1 MDGFLRRLIIFCSEI
16 ACGDDARAE
25 GDPVK
30 KSHHQKNKASGG
42 ADSGK
47 RLAAEKISDDQRI
60 RRIIKLLKQISE
72 KQREGKRDD
81 PLRDRALCQQ
91 CLMLLVMVYVNM

>member
-16 ACGDDARAE
+16 ACGDDTRAE

-47 RLAAEKISDDQRI
+47 CFAAEKISDDQRI
-60 RRIIKLLKQISE
+60 CRIIKLLKQISK

-81 PLRDRALCQQ
+81 PLGDRSLCQQ
-91 CLMLLVMVYVNM
+91 CLMFLVMVYINM